1 MICVGGVGHASCQGD
16 SGGPLVCEE
25 GGRWV
30 LRGAT
35 SWGVS
40 GTGIRCPTHL
50 PSVYARVSHYVNW
63 IKRVTG
69 DVLFVIS
76 KY

>member
-1 MICVGGVGHASCQGD
+1 MGTQ
-16 SGGPLVCEE
+16 
-25 GGRWV
+25 
-30 LRGAT
+30 GAT